1 MHFHRKS
8 INTKKKIQK
17 YFKGTEHEYTD
28 RTSGFS
34 TLFTHYEL
42 RLRLLYSK
50 LRHNLSF
57 DKDEGAT
64 GNLKVYTDEVQLKNF
79 CHEVEGSFH
88 PRTCSAEWLLMADDD
103 ASSSI
108 GEVEPQPPPDSAGS
122 MTLTEP
128 SAKPTANWFC
138 TCGFAAM
145 TSGYRSSV
153 LQYSTPHD

>member
-1 MHFHRKS
+1 M
-8 INTKKKIQK
+8 NTLIEHQDSVHYSLIMGCDCD
-17 YFKGTEHEYTD
+17 YFILNYVTTY
-28 RTSGFS
+28 
-34 TLFTHYEL
+34 
-42 RLRLLYSK
+42 LLI
-50 LRHNLSF
+50 R
-57 DKDEGAT
+57 DEEGAT
-64 GNLKVYTDEVQLKNF
+64 ENLKVNTVEVQLKNF

-88 PRTCSAEWLLMADDD
+88 PRICSAEWLLMVDDD

-108 GEVEPQPPPDSAGS
+108 GEAEPQPPPSSAGS